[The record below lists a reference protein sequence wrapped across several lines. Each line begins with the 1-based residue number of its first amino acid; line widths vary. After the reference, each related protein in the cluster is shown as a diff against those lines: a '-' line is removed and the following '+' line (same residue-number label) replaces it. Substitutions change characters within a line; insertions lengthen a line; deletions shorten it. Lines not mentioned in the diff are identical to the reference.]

1 MMKRL
6 IFIILYFIVFTQ
18 TVFAEIWDFG
28 LGIMIEPGRAENYA
42 TMPGQIEI
50 GASSVK
56 GYGLAVTQQH
66 TKRFENLT
74 EEEIIEDITYS
85 YTFELS
91 SNALML
97 FYRFENYVD
106 RWDLGLMHNRNIYTV
121 KIEKNG
127 SSKEIGKTTI
137 NVSYTGPYVQYSNTI
152 QGYETG
158 DWFYGL
164 RLFYIYSNSLDSN
177 SYNTIVSNDTYI
189 IEYNNVKNNFIKE
202 NNPNNAFGIN
212 ITFGWRL

>member
-1 MMKRL
+1 MMKIL

-18 TVFAEIWDFG
+18 AVFAEIWDFG
-28 LGIMIEPGRAENYA
+28 LGILIEPGRAENYA

-74 EEEIIEDITYS
+74 KEEIIEDIPYS

-121 KIEKNG
+121 KIEKN
-127 SSKEIGKTTI
+127 SEVANNTTF
-137 NVSYTGPYVQYSNTI
+137 NVSYTGPYIQYSNTLK
-152 QGYETG
+152 GYETD
-158 DWFYGL
+158 DWYYGF
-164 RLFYIYSNSLDSN
+164 RLFYLSLNNDSN
-177 SYNTIVSNDTYI
+177 SYNLIESNDTYI
-189 IEYNNVKNNFIKE
+189 QVYNNEIKNFIND
-202 NNPNNAFGIN
+202 NNPKTSVGIN
-212 ITFGWRL
+212 MTFGWRL

>member
-6 IFIILYFIVFTQ
+6 IFIILYFIFFTQ
-18 TVFAEIWDFG
+18 TIFSEIWDFG
-28 LGIMIEPGRAENYA
+28 LGIIIEQGRAENYA

-66 TKRFENLT
+66 TKRFEKLT

-91 SNALML
+91 SNDLML

-121 KIEKNG
+121 KIKKN
-127 SSKEIGKTTI
+127 SEVTENLI
-137 NVSYTGPYVQYSNTI
+137 NISYTGPYIQYSNTI
-152 QGYETG
+152 KGYETN
-158 DWFYGL
+158 DWFYGF
-164 RLFYIYSNSLDSN
+164 RLFYLSLNNDSN
-177 SYNTIVSNDTYI
+177 SYNVIGSNDTYI
-189 IEYNNVKNNFIKE
+189 QGYNNKIKIFINE
-202 NNPNNAFGIN
+202 NNPKTSAGIN
-212 ITFGWRL
+212 MIFGWRL

>member
-121 KIEKNG
+121 KIEKN
-127 SSKEIGKTTI
+127 SEVTENTI
-137 NVSYTGPYVQYSNTI
+137 NISYTGPYIQYSNTI
-152 QGYETG
+152 KGYETN
-158 DWFYGL
+158 DWFYGF
-164 RLFYIYSNSLDSN
+164 RLFYLSLNNDSN
-177 SYNTIVSNDTYI
+177 SYNVIGSNDTYI
-189 IEYNNVKNNFIKE
+189 QVYNNKIKIFIYE
-202 NNPNNAFGIN
+202 NNPKTSAGIN
-212 ITFGWRL
+212 MTFGWRL

>member
-1 MMKRL
+1 MKIL

-18 TVFAEIWDFG
+18 AVFAEIWDFG
-28 LGIMIEPGRAENYA
+28 LGILIEPGRAENYA

-56 GYGLAVTQQH
+56 GYGLSVSKQA
-66 TKRFENLT
+66 TKSFENLT
-74 EEEIIEDITYS
+74 KEEIIEDITYS

-121 KIEKNG
+121 KIEKH
-127 SSKEIGKTTI
+127 SEVAKTTI
-137 NVSYTGPYVQYSNTI
+137 NVSYTGPYIQYSNTLK
-152 QGYETG
+152 GYETDG
-158 DWFYGL
+158 WYYGF
-164 RLFYIYSNSLDSN
+164 RLFYLSLNNDSN
-177 SYNTIVSNDTYI
+177 SYNLIESNDTYI
-189 IEYNNVKNNFIKE
+189 QVYNNGIKNFIND
-202 NNPNNAFGIN
+202 NNPKNSPGIN
-212 ITFGWRL
+212 MTFGWRL

>member
-1 MMKRL
+1 MKIL

-18 TVFAEIWDFG
+18 AVFAEIWDFG
-28 LGIMIEPGRAENYA
+28 LGILIEPGRAENYA

-74 EEEIIEDITYS
+74 KEEIIEDITYS

-121 KIEKNG
+121 KIEKH
-127 SSKEIGKTTI
+127 SEVAKTTI
-137 NVSYTGPYVQYSNTI
+137 NVSYTGPYIQYSNTLKS
-152 QGYETG
+152 YETD
-158 DWFYGL
+158 DWYYGF
-164 RLFYIYSNSLDSN
+164 RLFYLSLNNDSN
-177 SYNTIVSNDTYI
+177 SYNLIESNDTYI
-189 IEYNNVKNNFIKE
+189 QVYNNEIKNFIND
-202 NNPNNAFGIN
+202 NNPKTSAGIN
-212 ITFGWRL
+212 MTFGWRL